1 MRIHHLNC
9 GTMLGGAVVSHCL
22 LIERD
27 DALVLIDTGYGR
39 ADIAEPDRVLGL
51 SHRLLRPVLDPAET
65 AYAQIEALGLEPRDV
80 TDIVLTH
87 LDYDH
92 AGGLA
97 DFPWARVHVHD
108 REYRAAMHPGRT
120 GRVRY
125 RREQYAHGPNWQLSQ
140 AGHGGDRWFGFAGV
154 HELTGLSG
162 LAMVPLYGH
171 TTGHVGIAV
180 NVDGGWL
187 LHAGDAYLSALQLNR
202 YLPGLLLGG
211 AAFGDPDPLLA
222 ARRVRTAA
230 RLAALVQQHGDE
242 VTVFCAHDA
251 HAYGELARHNPTP
264 SPESKE
270 A

>member
-1 MRIHHLNC
+1 
-9 GTMLGGAVVSHCL
+9 
-22 LIERD
+22 
-27 DALVLIDTGYGR
+27 
-39 ADIAEPDRVLGL
+39 
-51 SHRLLRPVLDPAET
+51 
-65 AYAQIEALGLEPRDV
+65 
-80 TDIVLTH
+80 
-87 LDYDH
+87 
-92 AGGLA
+92 
-97 DFPWARVHVHD
+97 
-108 REYRAAMHPGRT
+108 
-120 GRVRY
+120 
-125 RREQYAHGPNWQLSQ
+125 
-140 AGHGGDRWFGFAGV
+140 
-154 HELTGLSG
+154 
-162 LAMVPLYGH
+162 MVPLYGH

-187 LHAGDAYLSALQLNR
+187 LHAGDAYVSALQLNR